1 MQEGHQA
8 SAAADPFVEI
18 LHAVDRP
25 DLLAQAAGKG
35 IDRQSLAHIRTG
47 LAVDSDRHRWRLRK
61 QGLTIPEIA
70 NALAVSERTVFRY
83 LT

>member
-35 IDRQSLAHIRTG
+35 IDRQSLAHIRTS
-47 LAVDSDRHRWRLRK
+47 LAVDSDRHRWRLMTRTLVL
-61 QGLTIPEIA
+61 GRVGA
-70 NALAVSERTVFRY
+70 ALDERRQDA
-83 LT
+83 